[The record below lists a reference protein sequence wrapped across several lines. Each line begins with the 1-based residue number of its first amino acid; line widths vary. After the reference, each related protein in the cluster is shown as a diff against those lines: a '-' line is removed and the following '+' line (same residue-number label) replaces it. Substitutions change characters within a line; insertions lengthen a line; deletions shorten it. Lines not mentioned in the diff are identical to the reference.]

1 MAAKSS
7 YTVQALMQKL
17 KNPDADLRFMALND
31 LINEATQPG
40 FGIDDATEH
49 QLVDS
54 VLSLLNDSNGEVKSV
69 AVKTLATLTPSVA
82 ASRIQTIIDRLVHLS
97 ASTDE
102 GVRDIASLGL
112 KMVIAEV
119 SPGSGLATTCCTKL
133 APEVV
138 GQLGNASSSAE
149 LLIDSLDL
157 LSDILSR
164 FESTVRT
171 LPALQQS
178 ILKAVIPLLGHGRAA
193 VRKRAVM
200 TIATLIPTTASSK
213 LFGNLLSQTLLP
225 CLRAPASSEQLLTSI
240 SLISSLARTSSAQ
253 LDPHCAEIVPLV
265 LAASERDEG
274 GEAAEVEVKEGVLMC
289 LESLVLKCPAEMQ
302 GEMNNVVEKAVELLK
317 FDPNYAGGNDDE
329 DEEMGGVSDDEDL
342 DDEFEEEY
350 DDEDDTSWRV
360 RRSAAK
366 LLATCIS
373 TRPDLLSHFYKTVSP
388 ALIARFGDR
397 EETVKVEVWTTYT
410 VLLKQ
415 TKVLA
420 KGAGA
425 VNGNGAPYGGASP
438 RAGLKR
444 KRSSEHMDTEE
455 GPLSQLNSQTPNIV
469 RSIVKQ
475 LNAKSLATRQAG
487 FVLLHELIS
496 VLDGG
501 LESQI
506 PQLVGRV
513 ETALKSTDS
522 GLSGAATSLK
532 IEVLSLLALFFRTH
546 HLKTFTDDLP
556 KLVPLLVSAIND
568 RFNKIAAE
576 AFITSSSLIKAL
588 RPVTPTV
595 STLAPSLVAHLT
607 AIYQATMQRLIGPD
621 ADEEVKGK
629 GIQTLGTLL
638 YHAGDYA
645 AGDLAAALS
654 FLRDRLKI
662 EVQRIVAVQTVGQ
675 VASSPVC
682 RGDELD
688 AWVRDCLAEVSP
700 LFRKVHRP
708 LKIAAFECIDALL
721 ARAAAAGVP
730 TETSSALLT
739 DLQPLLTDQDVNLLP
754 HALNTV
760 ATLLS
765 IDPLSSTEI
774 DDSIL
779 PRIFELVQSPL
790 VQGPS
795 LEGLLTFF
803 QAYIKAG
810 ANPKPLLKK
819 LGASADGVKKSVE
832 ASGTQSGMQ
841 SLVTASRCIG
851 MIMKECPDVGED
863 VIIENEE
870 VVKSANSSPAALI
883 LSLLT
888 LGEVGRIIE
897 FGSHQPVFA
906 RIVEHFSAESE
917 DVRRSAAF
925 SAGNIAVGNKE
936 AFLPTILQLI
946 QSDDKKRYLALQALK
961 EVILHSSPESLAAIS
976 DQLWTPLFENCEAQE
991 EGIRNIAADCLGHLT
1006 VSNPAKYLP
1015 QLQARLSSDSR
1026 HTRATVIAALRFT
1039 FTNDSTT
1046 YDELLAPLI
1055 VEFFKLMHDPDLGV
1069 RRLALASLNSA
1080 AHNKPHLVRDHL
1092 STLLPELY
1100 AQTVVDESLIRIV
1113 EMGPFKHKVD
1123 DGLDIRKS
1131 AYECMHSLLDTCL
1144 KQIELQAYLS
1154 RVIAG
1159 LSDEEEVKKLCY
1171 VMLVKLAQV
1180 APTAVTQRLDE
1191 TVPAFT
1197 ETLGVVLKDNAT
1209 KQEAER
1215 TLELQKSTIRCIAVL
1230 NRLASP
1236 ASTPKFSTYISTVVA
1251 NGKMAGELKEA
1262 MKLSQTVAMDLD

>member
-1 MAAKSS
+1 
-7 YTVQALMQKL
+7 
-17 KNPDADLRFMALND
+17 
-31 LINEATQPG
+31 
-40 FGIDDATEH
+40 
-49 QLVDS
+49 
-54 VLSLLNDSNGEVKSV
+54 
-69 AVKTLATLTPSVA
+69 
-82 ASRIQTIIDRLVHLS
+82 
-97 ASTDE
+97 
-102 GVRDIASLGL
+102 
-112 KMVIAEV
+112 
-119 SPGSGLATTCCTKL
+119 
-133 APEVV
+133 
-138 GQLGNASSSAE
+138 
-149 LLIDSLDL
+149 
-157 LSDILSR
+157 
-164 FESTVRT
+164 
-171 LPALQQS
+171 
-178 ILKAVIPLLGHGRAA
+178 
-193 VRKRAVM
+193 
-200 TIATLIPTTASSK
+200 
-213 LFGNLLSQTLLP
+213 
-225 CLRAPASSEQLLTSI
+225 
-240 SLISSLARTSSAQ
+240 
-253 LDPHCAEIVPLV
+253 
-265 LAASERDEG
+265 
-274 GEAAEVEVKEGVLMC
+274 
-289 LESLVLKCPAEMQ
+289 MQ

-342 DDEFEEEY
+342 DDEY

-410 VLLKQ
+410 
-415 TKVLA
+415 
-420 KGAGA
+420 
-425 VNGNGAPYGGASP
+425 
-438 RAGLKR
+438 
-444 KRSSEHMDTEE
+444 
-455 GPLSQLNSQTPNIV
+455 LNSQTPNIV

-961 EVILHSSPESLAAIS
+961 EVNFSRPFVPSRYRAKSPFALQVILHSSPESLAAIS

-1113 EMGPFKHKVD
+1113 EMGP
-1123 DGLDIRKS
+1123 
-1131 AYECMHSLLDTCL
+1131 
-1144 KQIELQAYLS
+1144 

-1230 NRLASP
+1230 NP
-1236 ASTPKFSTYISTVVA
+1236 STPKFSTYISTVVA